1 MDTEPEASFPLC
13 HNATPRSYRFIFNN
27 DGTNILGNR
36 LHGGRPL
43 IPQDVFDY
51 VDLLAGSPITS
62 FFICPNSSM
71 PYYDSDVERAI
82 GCASGEPTANSGPW
96 PHPNENC
103 EIYGRSICSL
113 LEHGTNL
120 VALCVQRARELGM
133 EAFVTMR
140 MNDLHHHNTQ
150 VRQPLAQGDFW
161 LSHPEYRVGP
171 HPGWH
176 ADGALDFAQEPVRRY
191 KLALVEE
198 LCRRFDID
206 GLELDFMRFPV
217 NFPFG
222 TGEAHTETMTAFVR
236 EVRAIAR
243 REGERRGRPLL
254 LTARVPS
261 SLAHCRWTGLDP
273 AAWAREGL
281 LDFLT
286 ASCVFHDFPLPLA
299 EFRAALGGTFRL
311 PLYAAIE
318 NGIGRASGREF
329 RSHAMYRA
337 AAAHL
342 HAEGAD
348 GIYLFNFFLTHR
360 APEVLRGD
368 EPPGSIRFGDD
379 FRAVIE
385 QTHIGPDR
393 SLLDEMG
400 APQALAG
407 RSKHYALPVK
417 YEENRGFDYPP
428 YLPRTLDADGVAEA
442 TVVVPDDVAAFPPL
456 AMVLATRTSG
466 GVPSAVSLNGLPLE
480 QLPGDAPEA
489 AFCHEGPC
497 AGRTA
502 EMPPLVRWRVPVGSL
517 RQGANAVR
525 VVGVAGA
532 ILAQVDLLV
541 MYPEKEPLIQGN
553 TSGTTKTT

>member
-1 MDTEPEASFPLC
+1 MDPAPEETSPLR
-13 HNATPRSYRFIFNN
+13 HKPVPHGYRFILNN

-43 IPQDVFDY
+43 IPQDVFDH
-51 VDLLAGSPITS
+51 VDLLAGSPVTS

-71 PYYDSDVERAI
+71 PYYDSDIERAI
-82 GCASGEPTANSGPW
+82 GCASGEPPADPGPW

-103 EIYGRSICSL
+103 LIYGRSIRSL

-120 VALCVQRARELGM
+120 VALCVQRARELG
-133 EAFVTMR
+133 EA
-140 MNDLHHHNTQ
+140 
-150 VRQPLAQGDFW
+150 
-161 LSHPEYRVGP
+161 
-171 HPGWH
+171 
-176 ADGALDFAQEPVRRY
+176 
-191 KLALVEE
+191 
-198 LCRRFDID
+198 
-206 GLELDFMRFPV
+206 
-217 NFPFG
+217 
-222 TGEAHTETMTAFVR
+222 MTAFVR
-236 EVRAIAR
+236 EARAIAR

-261 SLAHCRWTGLDP
+261 RLAHCRWMGLDP
-273 AAWAREGL
+273 VAWAREGL

-299 EFRAALGGTFRL
+299 DFRAALGGTFRL

-360 APEVLRGD
+360 APDVLRGD
-368 EPPGSIRFGDD
+368 EPASSIRFGDD

-385 QTHIGPDR
+385 QTKIGPDR

-400 APQALAG
+400 TPQTLAG
-407 RSKHYALPVK
+407 RSKHYALPVTHD
-417 YEENRGFDYPP
+417 EGAFEYPLD
-428 YLPRTLDADGVAEA
+428 LPRTLDADGVAEA
-442 TVVVPDDVAAFPPL
+442 TVGVPDDVAMFPPL
-456 AMVLATRTSG
+456 VVVLATRTSG
-466 GVPSAVSLNGLPLE
+466 DVPSAVSLNGQPLE
-480 QLPGDAPEA
+480 RLPDDAPEA
-489 AFCHEGPC
+489 ACCHEGPC

-502 EMPPLVRWRVPVGSL
+502 EPPPLVRWRISVGSL

-532 ILAQVDLLV
+532 ILTQVDLLV
-541 MYPEKEPLIQGN
+541 MYPEKEPSVQGN
-553 TSGTTKTT
+553 TSCATKAT